1 MLACRLHGVHGT
13 IGGRTAVPSDVFLA
27 LTPRTL
33 LLCGSDVE
41 TQLRAGQMHDRKPLT
56 FPKALMAK
64 LRQPEAPAPA
74 APAPAPP
81 APAPLPTSSLL
92 DIHGAAQQL
101 LVLRPAM
108 PAAPGLLLQQ
118 AVEAVAAA
126 APGFPGVPTAAAPP
140 FAAAAGAAEPQPGMR
155 RKRAVSGPAPA
166 EPTAKA
172 FRSAQHGV
180 AGADG
185 SITGWAAQP
194 QAPADWDHGPDGANG
209 S

>member
-1 MLACRLHGVHGT
+1 MHGT
-13 IGGRTAVPSDVFLA
+13 IGGRTAVPSDVFLSVA
-27 LTPRTL
+27 PRTL
-33 LLCGSDVE
+33 LSCGSDVE

-74 APAPAPP
+74 APAPPP
-81 APAPLPTSSLL
+81 VAATLPAASLL
-92 DIHGAAQQL
+92 DIHGAAQEL
-101 LVLRPAM
+101 LGQRPVM
-108 PAAPGLLLQQ
+108 PAAVGASPGLLLQQ
-118 AVEAVAAA
+118 AVAAA
-126 APGFPGVPTAAAPP
+126 AAAAAAQPGFAAAPP
-140 FAAAAGAAEPQPGMR
+140 PAPPAVPWALEQQPGMR

-185 SITGWAAQP
+185 SITGWAAQ
-194 QAPADWDHGPDGANG
+194 QAPADWDQGPDGAGN